1 MKKALRI
8 LGLGAVTVLGIG
20 GLAACGS
27 DDEGNNENKVAENKS
42 ITIGMVC
49 IGDPSTS
56 TYDSNF
62 KNALEDTKAAFAKE
76 GFTVNTMYKSGVG
89 ENDQAQAAAADLA
102 EDCDVVLLDSYGHQ
116 FWADKVA
123 KENPKVKFVACTGDL
138 AAQQKLP
145 NLYNAFANIYEA
157 RYLAGIAAGMKLN
170 AIGSTAADHVL
181 GYVAAWPYAEVVS
194 GYTAF
199 YLGAKSVCAD
209 VTMKTVVTKSWGDES
224 RESTGA
230 DKLIDAGCKVI
241 SQHADTYGAPR
252 ACNAKNVPNVSYNVS
267 ANAGSLASTYLC
279 SSRINWQ
286 PYFTYVI
293 NQIKENKTIAYD
305 WTGGL
310 KEGSVVV
317 GEVGSCAAEGTQ
329 AAIDAAATQI
339 KNGSLNVFDCSK
351 FTVTKDDNHNKFADV
366 DIDSNGHVTGCRA
379 NVIPDDKYAPDTE
392 VVKNGVYEE
401 SKHRSAPYFELEVD
415 GITCIDAG
423 DAYNA

>member
-8 LGLGAVTVLGIG
+8 LGLGAVTALGVA
-20 GLAACGS
+20 GLAAC
-27 DDEGNNENKVAENKS
+27 DDDKDANIVDNNIAEKGE

-49 IGDPSTS
+49 IGDPATS

-62 KNALEDTKAAFAKE
+62 KDALEATKAAFAKE
-76 GFTVNTMYKSGVG
+76 DFTVNTMYKNAVG

-145 NLYNAFANIYEA
+145 NLYNAFANIYEG

-170 AIGSTAADHVL
+170 AIGDTAADHVL

-199 YLGAKSVCAD
+199 YLGAKSVCPDA
-209 VTMKTVVTKSWGDES
+209 TMKYVVTKSWGDES

-230 DKLIDAGCKVI
+230 NKLIDAGCKVI

-252 ACNAKNVPNVSYNVS
+252 ACNAKGVPNVSYNVS
-267 ANAGSLASTYLC
+267 ANAGNLSTTYLC

-293 NQIKENKTIAYD
+293 NQIRNKQTIAYD

-317 GEVGSCAAEGTQ
+317 GELGSCAADGTK
-329 AAIDAAATQI
+329 AAMDAAEAKI
-339 KNGSLNVFDCSK
+339 KSGELKVFDCSK
-351 FTVTKDDNHNKFADV
+351 FTITAANNPYFDGTTDAD
-366 DIDSNGHVTGCRA
+366 GHVTSCKA
-379 NVIPDDKYAPDTE
+379 NVIPDENYAADTE
-392 VVKNGVYEE
+392 VVSNGVFEE
-401 SKHRSAPYFELEVD
+401 SKHRSAPYFELSID

-423 DAYNA
+423 DAYND